1 MNRAL
6 TLATLLVL
14 LAFGMAQG
22 LLGVFLHAVGPAPL
36 AALGFDAAITATCLL
51 GGWGLRRPLG
61 AVAPAIGW
69 LAVVFVMAAGTAGG
83 SILIEAS
90 TAGEWFLFGGSVC
103 AMAGVIAA
111 FAVWSRS
118 ARARSS

>member
-6 TLATLLVL
+6 TLATVL
-14 LAFGMAQG
+14 MLCAFGMAQG
-22 LLGVFLHAVGPAPL
+22 LLGVFLHSVGPAPL
-36 AALGFDAAITATCLL
+36 AALGFDAAIIATCLL
-51 GGWGLRRPLG
+51 GGWALRRPIG

-69 LAVVFVMAAGTAGG
+69 LAVVLVMAGGTADG

-90 TAGEWFLFGGSVC
+90 SGGEWFLFGGSAC

-111 FAVWSRS
+111 FVVWSRP
-118 ARARSS
+118 RARSS